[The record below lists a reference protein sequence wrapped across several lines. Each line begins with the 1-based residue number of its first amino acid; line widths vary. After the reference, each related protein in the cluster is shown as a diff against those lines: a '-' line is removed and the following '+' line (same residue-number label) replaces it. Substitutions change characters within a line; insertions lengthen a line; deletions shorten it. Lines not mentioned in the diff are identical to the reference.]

1 MACARPPGD
10 VEPWAV
16 RTKKAGPTENGR
28 IPLSEAASGDAQ
40 PRSNYVYCFREITPN
55 TRQNRLNRQI
65 DPVLHMPFRA
75 SAHQNGASCRS
86 DTPEGL
92 SSPPDS
98 VNARSG
104 RPACCNRVPPAR
116 TTANWRFG
124 PSKKRQFPSISATFL
139 TILSVFF
146 HDVAVEGAFWR
157 ECDLERFSSN
167 WPRSRRTGTP
177 NACPR
182 IQRRALD

>member
-1 MACARPPGD
+1 MSSPGPFRLKKQHRP
-10 VEPWAV
+10 
-16 RTKKAGPTENGR
+16 RTEEFHCPR
-28 IPLSEAASGDAQ
+28 PLQATHNLAATTRTAFE
-40 PRSNYVYCFREITPN
+40 RSRPS

-167 WPRSRRTGTP
+167 WPRSRRTGAP